1 MRSLTLIFVGIVW
14 TLGVVASL
22 WAQRSLLD
30 TTAEELAR
38 NDAMANL
45 KKDMAIRQWA
55 ASVGGVWVDDAK
67 ASGNRKLDDQER
79 LAVEPTPNRPEKLV
93 LLTPIH
99 ILMGIQQAHEREYG
113 VKERLTSLQ
122 LRNLE
127 NRPDDWEQ
135 GALESLRKGAPVVS
149 SVQKGPEG
157 HGLLRLMIPMRM
169 EEECLECHRDTLVPV
184 GGLRGGAAIVIDLNR
199 YRSAQEPTWR
209 TIQAWHMGIWTL
221 GMMTLAGLHVM
232 FRRRTA
238 ERAAIDEERKETALA
253 FSAMDEG
260 AFITDATATILW
272 ANDAACKITGY
283 AREELIG
290 QTPRLL
296 KSERH
301 ERDFYAD
308 LWRKLLEQG
317 QWTGEVWNRRKQ
329 GEIYPEALSIRALRN
344 DQGRLHRFVAVFSDI
359 AARKQAEDALRAAE
373 EKYRNFADFTY
384 DWEVWV
390 APDGH
395 YRYISPSCERVTGYR
410 PEEFVADPQLQLRI
424 IHPDDRA
431 RFAAHLRT
439 IGVSSRQTDSDE
451 YRIVTRSGEM
461 RWIEHICHPIH
472 GADGAYLGRRASNH
486 DITDRKLAEQEI
498 RKLNAEL
505 ELRVQERTIQL
516 EDANEALLLAKDSAE
531 SANVAKSVFLANM
544 SHEIRTPLNAITG
557 MTHLIRRA
565 GVPAEQAG
573 RLDKIEMAGKHL
585 LEIINAILDLSKIEA
600 GKLALEQREVKVG
613 VIVANVASM
622 LYERAHAKG
631 LDLRV
636 ETQPLPQPLAGDPT
650 RLQQGLLNFAG
661 NAIKFTESGHVT
673 LRALLTEEDAVSVL
687 VRFEVEDTGIGIAP
701 ESAARLFSAF
711 EQADN
716 SITRKYGGT
725 GLGLAI
731 TRKLALLM
739 GGDAGVVSTPG
750 VGSTFWFTARLGKGF
765 AGRAEPAVPVTAMAE
780 DILRREYADR
790 RILLVEDEPINR
802 EVTVDLLKEVW
813 PAIDVAEDG
822 LAALELVA
830 RQPFDLIL
838 MDMQMP
844 RMGGLEATRRIRAMP
859 GGADIAIVA
868 MTANAFNEDRERC
881 LDAGMDGFV
890 AKPVDPDVLFATL
903 LRWLASRRLS

>member
-1 MRSLTLIFVGIVW
+1 MRSLTLILIAVVW

-55 ASVGGVWVDDAK
+55 ASVGGVWIDDAK
-67 ASGNRKLDDQER
+67 AGDNRKLDDQER
-79 LAVEPTPNRPEKLV
+79 LAVEPTPNRPAKLV

-122 LRNLE
+122 LRNME

-135 GALESLRKGAPVVS
+135 NALESLKKGASVAS

-184 GGLRGGAAIVIDLNR
+184 GGLRGGAAIAIDLNR

-209 TIQAWHMGIWTL
+209 TIQAWHVGIWTL
-221 GMMTLAGLHVM
+221 GMLTLAGLHVM

-260 AFITDATATILW
+260 AFITDAAATILW
-272 ANDAACKITGY
+272 ANDAACRITGY

-290 QTPRLL
+290 QTPRML

-301 ERDFYAD
+301 DGDFYAAM
-308 LWRKLLEQG
+308 WRGLLEQG
-317 QWTGEVWNRRKQ
+317 QWTGEVWNRRKGG
-329 GEIYPEALSIRALRN
+329 GEYPEALSIRALRN

-410 PEEFVADPQLQLRI
+410 PAEFVADPELQLRI
-424 IHPDDRA
+424 IHPDDRE
-431 RFAAHLRT
+431 RFAAHLQAIR
-439 IGVSSRQTDSDE
+439 VSSHQTDSEE

-472 GADGAYLGRRASNH
+472 GADGGYLGRRASNH
-486 DITDRKLAEQEI
+486 DITDRKQAEQEI
-498 RKLNAEL
+498 RMLNAEL
-505 ELRVQERTIQL
+505 EQRVRERTAQL
-516 EDANEALLLAKDSAE
+516 ADANLALTAAKESAE
-531 SANVAKSVFLANM
+531 TANVAKSAFLANM

-557 MTHLIRRA
+557 MTHLMRRA

-600 GKLALEQREVKVG
+600 GKLSLDVQEVKVG
-613 VIVANVASM
+613 VIAANVASM
-622 LYERAHAKG
+622 LHERAHAKG
-631 LDLRV
+631 IELRV
-636 ETQPLPQPLAGDPT
+636 ETQSLPPHLMGDAT

-661 NAIKFTESGHVT
+661 NAIKFTERGHVT
-673 LRALLTEEDAVSVL
+673 LRALMVEEAADSVL

-701 ESAARLFSAF
+701 DSAARLFSAF

-731 TRKLALLM
+731 TKKLALLM

-750 VGSTFWFTARLGKGF
+750 VGSTFWFTARLGKG
-765 AGRAEPAVPVTAMAE
+765 AGAKDEAAAPVADMAE
-780 DILRREYADR
+780 DILRREHAGS

-802 EVTVDLLKEVW
+802 EVTVDLLGEVW
-813 PAIDVAEDG
+813 PTIAVAEDG

-844 RMGGLEATRRIRAMP
+844 RMDGLEATRRIRALP
-859 GGADIAIVA
+859 GGADIAILA
-868 MTANAFNEDRERC
+868 MTANAFNEDKERC
-881 LDAGMDGFV
+881 LDAGMDDFV
-890 AKPVDPDVLFATL
+890 AKPVDPELLFATL
-903 LRWLASRRLS
+903 LRWLASRRRS